1 MTMINAIKYLIV
13 LILTFVF
20 ISCNE
25 YLPAVEPVVPTSQ
38 NVTTVGDFA
47 VKVFSVS
54 DMGVYLTWTAS
65 SHANHYDILV
75 NDTMA
80 IHGITDNYYS
90 VYGLKPNTDQKI
102 TIRAVSA
109 DLSVKST
116 LVTFKTKPV
125 FFENQSKIYLNKYAF
140 QLTYYTSCR
149 KTADGG
155 YVLVATGTK
164 NANNSEAVIKTDS
177 SFKVLWVTEIAFG
190 GFDLGTGYGASVNI
204 LNCSDGGFLI
214 ANRKKI
220 AKVSSSGVLL
230 WRDTPAS
237 SEVNDVVELS
247 DGSYLGVG
255 TISKSFGGTNM
266 PFLFVKYAS
275 NGTKLWEKY
284 SGVSSRNIA
293 YRIVSKGGGHYWVSG
308 NIESSDPRMNLMEID
323 ESAVV
328 LSEKVFSTSTYPF
341 SLLATGDGN
350 FYAVGTIY
358 SGSSYT
364 RSMKLSSDGT
374 ILWDLQGGTAGG
386 GNPQACSVL
395 TNHNLLMAA
404 STYSTYLIRELN
416 PDGTLIANIPLYS
429 FSNCVYIDKDS
440 RGRYMYVTA
449 NGDIYWIN
457 PDGYRSVL

>member
-1 MTMINAIKYLIV
+1 MTMINAIKYMIA

-25 YLPAVEPVVPTSQ
+25 YMPAVEPVVTTSQ

-47 VKVFSVS
+47 VKVGAVS
-54 DMGVYLTWTAS
+54 DIGVFLTWTAS
-65 SHANHYDILV
+65 SLANHYDILV

-80 IHGITDNYYS
+80 IHGIRDNYYS
-90 VYGLKPNTDQKI
+90 IYGLKPNTDQKI

-116 LVTFKTKPV
+116 LVTFKTKPSLL
-125 FFENQSKIYLNKYAF
+125 ENHSKIYLNKYTF
-140 QLTYYTSCR
+140 QLTYYTCCH

-164 NANNSEAVIKTDS
+164 NANNSEAVIKIDNN
-177 SFKVLWVTEIAFG
+177 FNVLWITEIASG
-190 GFDLGTGYGASVNI
+190 GYDLGNGYGASVNI

-220 AKVSSSGVLL
+220 AKVSSSGVFL
-230 WRDTPAS
+230 WGDTPAS
-237 SEVNDVVELS
+237 SEVNDVAELS

-255 TISKSFGGTNM
+255 TISKNFGGTNM

-293 YRIVSKGGGHYWVSG
+293 YRIIAKGGGHYWVSG
-308 NIESSDPRMNLMEID
+308 NIESSDPRMDLMEID
-323 ESAVV
+323 ENAVV

-350 FYAVGTIY
+350 FYAVGMIY
-358 SGSSYT
+358 SGGSYT
-364 RSMKLSSDGT
+364 RFTKLSSDGT
-374 ILWDLQGGTAGG
+374 ILWDLQGGTTGE
-386 GNPQACSVL
+386 GNPQACNVL
-395 TNHNLLMAA
+395 SNHNLLVAAA
-404 STYSTYLIRELN
+404 SYSTYLIRELN
-416 PDGTLIANIPLYS
+416 PDGTLIANIPLYG

-440 RGRYMYVTA
+440 RGRYIYITA
-449 NGDIYWIN
+449 NGDVYWIN
-457 PDGYRSVL
+457 PDGYRSGI